1 MKNFIKLILLLVCST
16 VTVSQTQAQIKYP
29 HGIATSITVTDTAGT
44 IALTQ
49 AWNTMTFYTFTSNN
63 DDITALTITAN
74 SGIMKGSRVVVVL
87 PSTGNYRNINW
98 STGFRGINDSVAT
111 SKTGFFEFIYDGTV
125 FRQTNKNGLSN

>member
-1 MKNFIKLILLLVCST
+1 MKNLILTFLLFAFTIS
-16 VTVSQTQAQIKYP
+16 VSAQVKYP
-29 HGIATSITVTDTAGT
+29 HGIATSNTVTDTAGT
-44 IALTQ
+44 IALPV
-49 AWNTMTFYTFTSNN
+49 AWNTVTFYTFTSNN
-63 DDITALTITAN
+63 DDVTTTITAA
-74 SGIMKGSRVVVVL
+74 SGLMKGSRVCVVL